1 MSNKEK
7 RSRQKKPVEVEER
20 ATIEKEVT
28 ADVKAKAFGYF
39 LNACLLIFFAYYFY
53 KIYSFLG
60 ETYFWSDENVHA
72 YISSVILKTHRI
84 PFVLPEAI
92 YGMREFSYPPLFHI
106 LSALA
111 MAIAGFPILKYANL
125 ILLMF
130 FVISSYILIRRYYGN
145 HEASIASL
153 LLSLSAVTA
162 INTIRFM
169 TEMLS
174 MVLVFFSFFFV
185 LLALRESKKG
195 PAAIAGVST
204 GLLLLTKQIGIV
216 VLSFYGLLFAWFL
229 LRRSRDAWIMLTG
242 VGVSVGIYLPYFL
255 LSMINNVAVFGFL
268 SAWLGDVGE
277 RPKWAIEAVRSFR
290 MYDSSLK
297 EFAYLFFTH
306 HGIIISISILLPLY
320 YFIRVRAKDAP
331 HHFVFGMLIYLA
343 GAMVIWH
350 ITNARH
356 TIVLLPLITF
366 LAGYSFVRIARKGY
380 IINAARVLL
389 LIVSFYS
396 AYQMPDLRQRFNAHE
411 EFRQIASIIKED
423 DFDEGRVFC
432 IYAFDVLM
440 YTGKPVIWPYPD
452 LEKIPIDLVEKQE
465 AQEFY
470 GLLKKYQ
477 IRYILI
483 DSRYIVK
490 GESFRGRS
498 YPEYFYNNCITLSE
512 EGKISY
518 VALSRS
524 NTFLLLRVI

>member
-20 ATIEKEVT
+20 ATTEKEVI
-28 ADVKAKAFGYF
+28 ADVKVKAFGYF

-53 KIYSFLG
+53 KIYSFLA

-106 LSALA
+106 LSAVA
-111 MAIAGFPILKYANL
+111 MAIVGFSILKYINL
-125 ILLMF
+125 ILLIC
-130 FVISSYILIRRYYGN
+130 FVISSYILIRMYYGKY
-145 HEASIASL
+145 EASIVCL

-185 LLALRESKKG
+185 LLSLKESKKG
-195 PAAIAGVST
+195 LAVIGGLST

-229 LRRSRDAWIMLTG
+229 LRKSRDAWIMLTA
-242 VGVSVGIYLPYFL
+242 VGVSVGVYLPYFL
-255 LSMINNVAVFGFL
+255 LTIINNVDVFGFM
-268 SAWLGDVGE
+268 SAWLGEVEE

-297 EFAYLFFTH
+297 EFAHLFFAQ

-320 YFIRVRAKDAP
+320 YFIRVRAKDSP
-331 HHFVFGMLIYLA
+331 HHHIFGMLIYLA

-366 LAGYSFVRIARKGY
+366 LGGYSFVRIARKKY
-380 IINAARVLL
+380 VVNAATVLL
-389 LIVSFYS
+389 LTISFYS
-396 AYQMPDLRQRFNAHE
+396 AYQMPDLRQRFNAPE
-411 EFRQIASIIKED
+411 DFRKIASMIKGD
-423 DFDEGRVFC
+423 YSQGSRVFC
-432 IYAFDVLM
+432 IHTFGVLM
-440 YTGKPVIWPYPD
+440 YTGKPVIWPHPK
-452 LEKIPIDLVEKQE
+452 LKNIPVDLVEKQDAE
-465 AQEFY
+465 NFY
-470 GLLKKYQ
+470 SLLKSYK
-477 IRYILI
+477 IKYILL
-483 DSRYIVK
+483 DFGLAGGDR
-490 GESFRGRS
+490 FMGRN
-498 YPEYFYNNCITLSE
+498 YPIYFYNNCVALAKE
-512 EGKISY
+512 EKISQI
-518 VALSRS
+518 ALSSSKR
-524 NTFLLLRVI
+524 FLLLMVI